1 MNVLATQEQQL
12 ELRTIARECAA
23 DFESLVQAY
32 RTNYKL
38 STEDAVARARGNAEE
53 QSERILRSP
62 HDQIRWHDIDQVAAL
77 DGQKALDLWEAIKR
91 EALEQLRSGHR
102 AAQAMQTADNY
113 PWRRAQFLAI
123 RQELSEEWQPRN
135 GIERQLIDTMALAQ
149 SGHLFWLETLTCR
162 STQESL
168 SEKKQGEEAR
178 WTPPRLSDA
187 AAIEQAAAM
196 MDRFNKVFLRS
207 LRALQDQRRNSR
219 PVVVQKVG
227 QVNVGGQQVNVAPG

>member
-12 ELRTIARECAA
+12 ELKTIARECAA
-23 DFESLVQAY
+23 DFERLVEAY
-32 RTNYKL
+32 RTRYQL
-38 STEDAVARARGNAEE
+38 STEDAVAKVRGNAQE
-53 QSERILRSP
+53 QCDRILQSP
-62 HDQIRWHDIDQVAAL
+62 HDQIRWHDIDQVARL
-77 DGQKALDLWEAIKR
+77 DGQRALDLWEAIKR

-102 AAQAMQTADNY
+102 TAQAMQAADNH

-162 STQESL
+162 STLESL
-168 SEKKQGEEAR
+168 SEKKLGEEAR
-178 WTPPRLSDA
+178 WTPPRVSDA
-187 AAIEQAAAM
+187 DAIEQAAAM

-207 LRALQDQRRNSR
+207 LRALQDLRRYKR
-219 PVVVQKVG
+219 PVIVQNVG